1 MFNMNV
7 KMKFIEL
14 KAAGM
19 PMYKIANEI
28 GVHRITLI
36 RWNKELAAYILIA
49 KQDVVDELLLENNCI
64 KIKRTEAISRHLA
77 CMYELLDKYAAQPD
91 KSSDYTKTL
100 DNITKLTRL
109 LLMETNGKG
118 PESIL
123 LDKQDAKK
131 ESEAITGALWVTDRK
146 KFDAYTEGDNSEN
159 KREIQD
165 FKNNLT
171 LKPNDMM
178 HSNSESIQDISERD
192 PLLQEILKKSIKR
205 NSEKK
210 PEITQHSHTR
220 QTIYQDYAMRES
232 YL

>member
-28 GVHRITLI
+28 GVHRVTLM

-64 KIKRTEAISRHLA
+64 KIKRTETISRHLA
-77 CMYELLDKYAAQPD
+77 KMYEMLDKYSSQPD
-91 KSSDYTKTL
+91 KTSEYSKTL

-123 LDKQDAKK
+123 LDKQDDQK
-131 ESEAITGALWVTDRK
+131 ESVGITGALLVTDRE
-146 KFDAYTEGDNSEN
+146 KFEAYSEGDNSRN
-159 KREIQD
+159 TREIEE

-171 LKPNDMM
+171 LKPNDML
-178 HSNSESIQDISERD
+178 HSNAESIQNISEKD
-192 PLLQEILKKSIKR
+192 PLLQEIFNRSIKR
-205 NSEKK
+205 NDTEAA
-210 PEITQHSHTR
+210 PEIIQYKNTK
-220 QTIYQDYAMRES
+220 QTTYMDYSM
-232 YL
+232 